1 MIEWMCRV
9 VEKFKY
15 EYIFWIVVRLK
26 WWVIRMFEYL
36 ILEIKMIVFCCGVMM
51 YGVVSVCYLVGSWSD
66 IYV

>member
-1 MIEWMCRV
+1 
-9 VEKFKY
+9 
-15 EYIFWIVVRLK
+15 
-26 WWVIRMFEYL
+26 MFEYL